1 MTTRLPLKLLGP
13 MPSLLPP
20 TLLLEPMTTTTTMP
34 PSTSRT
40 RMRPERSEARRST
53 LRSYPPL

>member
-40 RMRPERSEARRST
+40 RMRPERSEARRLT
-53 LRSYPPL
+53 LRS